1 MLALWLAL
9 ASPPAI
15 AAGGAP
21 LFSSCDPSSAVV
33 ARLEGGTPVTLG
45 YSLSGDHG
53 RCFHVTAAGR
63 QGYVFASDI
72 TTLEEYE
79 KARLAASDKELPRI
93 LKAEIGKLRGAAP
106 ADPPVAPILE
116 ALESGRPALALRR
129 IESDL
134 LPRLPDDANLLA
146 LAGLAAYQSDD
157 TRKAESYWARSVA
170 LRPNPQISALL
181 ARLRAERDTDSGHER
196 ASSSRFVLR
205 YDGRTLPSRAAT
217 SLLAILD
224 AELDRIDTALGC
236 PSAEPLTVI
245 IQSGKDYRAATGAGE
260 WNAGMFDGRVRVP
273 LFEGD
278 PPAQLRSTLAHE
290 LVHACLA
297 RRGIRERWLHEGLA
311 MRWSGERPSA
321 DLLREALKLDRLPDW
336 DESNPAQVRLF
347 YAWSWLAVDHL
358 YQTHGESGLRSLLSN
373 PSALPPPSIR

>member
-15 AAGGAP
+15 VAGGAP
-21 LFSSCDPSSAVV
+21 LYSACDPSSPIV
-33 ARLEGGTPVTLG
+33 ARLEGGTPVTLS

-63 QGYVFASDI
+63 QGYVSASAI
-72 TTLEEYE
+72 TTLDEYE
-79 KARLAASDKELPRI
+79 KARLAASDKELPQI
-93 LKAEIGKLRGAAP
+93 IKSEIGKLRAATTAGP
-106 ADPPVAPILE
+106 LVSPVLE

-129 IESDL
+129 IEADL
-134 LPRLPDDANLLA
+134 LPRLPGDANLLA
-146 LAGLAAYQSDD
+146 LAGLAAFQSDD
-157 TRKAESYWARSVA
+157 TRKAESYWSRSLA

-181 ARLRAERDTDSGHER
+181 ARLRAERDIDSGHQR
-196 ASSSRFVLR
+196 ASTSRFVLR
-205 YDGRTLPSRAAT
+205 YDGRALPSHSAA
-217 SLLAILD
+217 SLLSILD
-224 AELDRIDTALGC
+224 AELDRIDTAFGC

-245 IQSGKDYRAATGAGE
+245 VQSREDYAAATGAGE
-260 WNAGMFDGRVRVP
+260 WNAGMFDGRIRVP
-273 LFEGD
+273 LFD
-278 PPAQLRSTLAHE
+278 DAPPAHLRSTLAHE

-311 MRWSGERPSA
+311 MRWAGERPAA
-321 DLLREALKLDRLPDW
+321 DLLREARKHDRPPEW
-336 DESNPAQVRLF
+336 DESNPQRVRLF

-358 YQTHGESGLRSLLSN
+358 YQTRGESGVRSLLSN